1 MKFSVSGMGCAACVT
16 RVENAV
22 KEVNG
27 VTSVNVSLLTNSME
41 VEGDFS
47 NADIIQAV
55 KDAGYKADYLED
67 GKSIITEE
75 NHEMSNDTKSIL
87 IRFIISL
94 IILIPLMFVSMGNMI
109 FNFTDNYKLIVIV
122 EMIFALA
129 VIIVNFKYFVNGF
142 KSAIHLSGTMDT
154 LVSLGSGISFIYSVI
169 TMIRIINRPEHGE
182 HLIHSVYFE
191 SAAMILVLITLGKF
205 IESYAKGRT
214 TDTIK
219 ELIHL
224 APKTAIIE
232 VNGEQK
238 EVAVNEIKEGD
249 IFVVEPG
256 HNIPV
261 DGIIVH
267 GLSKVDESMLTGE
280 SALVN
285 KQIDSKVFAGTKNH
299 ERLIKCRATEVG
311 TETTLSKIINMVSKA
326 SATKAPIARIA
337 DKVAGVFV
345 PIILVIAI
353 VTFIVWMLVGKGIED
368 AINFALSVIV
378 ISCPCALGLATPVA
392 VMVGNGV
399 AASMGALF
407 KNATALEN
415 AGKTKNIMLDKT
427 GTITVGNTMN
437 DALRDD
443 SEEAIKDFKNMNI
456 SVTMLSGDKE
466 ETAKLFATIAGVDN
480 YVSEMK
486 ADQKESE
493 VAKRLESGTTMM
505 VGDGINDAP
514 ALTTADVGVAIGSGT
529 DVAIES
535 ADVVIVNDSLKTV
548 SKAIKISKS
557 VIRNIKQNLF
567 WAFIYNVICIPVAA
581 GVFYQALGWKL
592 TPMICALCMSLS
604 SVFVVLN
611 ALRLNLL
618 KKRYK

>member
-1 MKFSVSGMGCAACVT
+1 MKFSVSGMGCAACQT

-22 KEVNG
+22 KEVQG
-27 VTSVNVSLLTNSME
+27 VTSVNVSLLTNSMD

-47 NADIIQAV
+47 VADIVQAV
-55 KDAGYKADYLED
+55 KEAGYKADYLEE
-67 GKSIITEE
+67 GKSVITEE
-75 NHEMSNDTKSIL
+75 KHQLSDESKSIL
-87 IRFIISL
+87 KRLILSL
-94 IILIPLMFVSMGNMI
+94 VFFVPLMILSMGNMFI
-109 FNFTDNYKLIVIV
+109 DFTHNYILLAFI
-122 EMIFALA
+122 EQLLSTA
-129 VIIVNFKYFVNGF
+129 VIIVNIKVFTSGF
-142 KSAIHLSGTMDT
+142 RIKHMNMNT
-154 LVSLGSGISFIYSVI
+154 LVMLGSGISYIYSMFTI
-169 TMIRIINRPEHGE
+169 QTMIIAPEEAGRYVHN
-182 HLIHSVYFE
+182 LYFE
-191 SAAMILVLITLGKF
+191 SSAMILVLITLGKF

-214 TDTIK
+214 TDSIK

-224 APKTAIIE
+224 APKTAVIE
-232 VNGEQK
+232 VDGEQK

-261 DGIIVH
+261 DGVVIH

-280 SALVN
+280 SKLVN
-285 KQIDSKVFAGTKNH
+285 KQIDSKVYAGTKNH
-299 ERLIKCRATEVG
+299 ERLIKCIATEVG
-311 TETTLSKIINMVSKA
+311 TETTLSKIIDMVSKA
-326 SATKAPIARIA
+326 STSKAPIARIA

-353 VTFIVWMLVGKGIED
+353 VTFIVWMIIGKGSED

-392 VMVGNGV
+392 IMVGNGV
-399 AASMGALF
+399 AASVGALF
-407 KNATALEN
+407 KNATALEMS
-415 AGKTKNIMLDKT
+415 GKAKNIMLDKT
-427 GTITVGNTMN
+427 GTITVGNTSN
-437 DALRDD
+437 DEIRPD
-443 SEEAIKDFKNMNI
+443 SAEAIKEFKDMGL

-466 ETAKLFATIAGVDN
+466 ATANLFATLAGVDD

-493 VAKRLESGTTMM
+493 VAKRLDSGVTVM

-557 VIRNIKQNLF
+557 VIKNIKQNLF
-567 WAFIYNVICIPVAA
+567 WAFIYNIICIPIAA
-581 GVFYQALGWKL
+581 GAFFIPFGLKL
-592 TPMICALCMSLS
+592 TPMIGALCMSLS

-618 KKRYK
+618 KKRFK